1 MGHLFILIVFFKKNK
16 KNIFWMIKIY
26 ILNKWHMKVC
36 GFCIKKIADN
46 NDVKM
51 ITIHNLSLIEDITK

>member
-1 MGHLFILIVFFKKNK
+1 
-16 KNIFWMIKIY
+16 
-26 ILNKWHMKVC
+26 MKVC